1 MPRYLFTNDLRI
13 SELPSAI
20 SSAIQ
25 KLKDDELWDDKS
37 KGNNTATLQFY
48 FNLHKGTD
56 IVNRSESNPI
66 IAIRNFV
73 LKFQFP
79 NTRTK
84 ESFDNCIEDNTLL
97 APYRVVVALLI
108 HMRKLHPEIEC
119 RFSLWEIMYFVF
131 ASIFRYIQMF
141 TLKMSKIKEKFLEL
155 DL

>member
-1 MPRYLFTNDLRI
+1 MPKYLFTSDTRI
-13 SELPSAI
+13 SQLSERIQWVAKYVNSGESLSKI
-20 SSAIQ
+20 S
-25 KLKDDELWDDKS
+25 DKS
-37 KGNNTATLQFY
+37 DNNNATTLQSY
-48 FNLHKGTD
+48 FNLRPGTQ
-56 IVNRSESNPI
+56 ICSHAETNPI

-131 ASIFRYIQMF
+131 AIAKRSRQ
-141 TLKMSKIKEKFLEL
+141 KELPIVY
-155 DL
+155 